1 MGAILLASLL
11 VGAAIFV
18 AAWWFFAALFAPDDP
33 ADAEWRYDRVR
44 IAELKRVDAMY
55 RYLQPLF
62 ATLGRV
68 NRAAFKSSLP
78 AVQREILAAGL
89 PRFWLPEEYLAR
101 CELMAVILLP
111 ALVLSCV
118 GIMGPTGIV
127 MALVLGA
134 LTAWLL
140 RRRLAGLARQR
151 LTLIKR
157 RLPYLLDLLTLL
169 MEAGSSFLAAMEEGV
184 HEFRGQAVAEEF
196 GRVLADIRLGRT
208 RSESFLAMRDR
219 LKDSEVGGVIGSIL
233 QGEHLGTPLAQVFRM
248 QADVLR
254 VKRSQRAE
262 TIAAEA
268 GVQMLLPGVLV
279 MASAVLV
286 ILGPFALNYLS
297 FGFNL

>member
-1 MGAILLASLL
+1 L
-11 VGAAIFV
+11 
-18 AAWWFFAALFAPDDP
+18 APDDP
-33 ADAEWRYDRVR
+33 KDAEWRYDRVR
-44 IAELKRVDAMY
+44 IAELKRLDGMY
-55 RYLQPLF
+55 RVLYPLF
-62 ATLGRV
+62 AALGRV

-101 CELMAVILLP
+101 CELIAILLLP
-111 ALVLSCV
+111 ALILSCV

-127 MALVLGA
+127 MAIVLDILA
-134 LTAWLL
+134 AWLL

-208 RSESFLAMRDR
+208 RTEAFLAMRER
-219 LKDSEVGGVIGSIL
+219 LRDSEVGGVIGSIL